1 MILAEGPSEVRQ
13 HVANWRRAGLSIAFV
28 PTMGNLHEG
37 HLALVEL
44 ARRQADRVVV
54 SIYVNPLQ
62 FGPGE
67 DFEAYPRTL
76 DADQGKLTVAAADL
90 LIVPRTTDIYPEGA
104 ERHTFVEVPGLSD
117 DLCGHHRP
125 GHFRGVTTIVCKL
138 LNWVQPDLLILGEKD
153 YQQLIIIRRMVAD
166 LAIPVTVIGGAT
178 VREPSGLA
186 LSSRNAYLTPDERT
200 QATEL
205 SRALMEGSTALL
217 RGVGDFSRIEAE
229 CAARLSRAGFRVD
242 YVSVRRATDL
252 SLPTPT
258 DRSLVIL
265 AAAWLGRTRLIDN
278 RRVDLAPSAC
288 QQ

>member
-1 MILAEGPSEVRQ
+1 MIFAEGPSEVRE

-138 LNWVQPDLLILGEKD
+138 LNWVQPDVLILGEKD
-153 YQQLIIIRRMVAD
+153 YQQLVIIRRMVAD

-178 VREPSGLA
+178 VREPAGLA
-186 LSSRNAYLTPDERT
+186 LSSRNAYLTPDERA

-205 SRALMEGSTALL
+205 SRALTEGSTALL

-229 CAARLSRAGFRVD
+229 CGARLSRSGFRVD

-252 SLPTPT
+252 SVPTPT

>member
-1 MILAEGPSEVRQ
+1 
-13 HVANWRRAGLSIAFV
+13 
-28 PTMGNLHEG
+28 MGNLHEG

-76 DADQGKLTVAAADL
+76 DADQGKLTAVAADL
-90 LIVPRTTDIYPEGA
+90 LIAPRTTDIYPDGA
-104 ERHTFVEVPGLSD
+104 ERHAFVEVPGLSD
-117 DLCGHHRP
+117 DLCGRHRP

-138 LNWVQPDLLILGEKD
+138 LNWVQPDVLILGEKD
-153 YQQLIIIRRMVAD
+153 YQQLVIIRRMVAD

-186 LSSRNAYLTPDERT
+186 LSSRNAYLTPDERL

-205 SRALMEGSTALL
+205 SRALTDGSTALL

-229 CAARLSRAGFRVD
+229 CAARLSRSGFRVD
-242 YVSVRRATDL
+242 YVSVRRSTDL

-278 RRVDLAPSAC
+278 RRVDLAASVC

>member
-229 CAARLSRAGFRVD
+229 CAARLSRSGFRVD
-242 YVSVRRATDL
+242 YVSIRRTTDL